1 MGLSGTGQLSTRM
14 DRLVDRLTRADLVGR
29 SALLT
34 PVLLIV
40 VLGVYALLLIAML
53 LTEHRRA
60 ETALIRARGA
70 ARAQIAGLAAREA
83 TLLVLP
89 AILLGPPV
97 ASAVLTWA
105 GRLPVFADASIR
117 LAPDLSPWLWAI
129 AVVAALICLVAM
141 VGPSVRRSG
150 TYVEELASRSRP
162 SRLAFAQRAS
172 VDVAL
177 VALAALA
184 WFQLRQYA
192 SPLSG
197 GGSGLGIDPLLVVA
211 PTAGVLAGAVVSLR
225 LLPFITRLAERYVD
239 RKHWPATMFGMWQA
253 GRRPHAGP
261 VLLLSLAVAVSTLA
275 WAMLSTAEKS
285 LVDQAEFG
293 VGADLRLVEANGFAP
308 DGRTAQLVALP
319 GVAAVAPV
327 SRDVLTLG
335 PEDTPTAVIGIDAEL
350 ASTVVHYRDDLDGG
364 PTMFASLA
372 AARPTLPV
380 LPLPPGASRLA
391 ADVSARSSKS
401 SGVALTTTV
410 TVLTGSG
417 QLIRVPIGTVRTNDP
432 PQRLVVALPADAEL
446 SVVRFD
452 IGVGSNEPEVD
463 LRWSLSSVQVADPG
477 SNWSEVDLAAAGDW
491 RITDA
496 RNPDLGPATRPLDD
510 PRGIAAGRT
519 TGSFGR
525 GTPRAADFGV
535 IPNRQPGPV
544 PAAVTAGVLSA
555 LRIGVGDTVDLTM
568 AGSEVTLRVVAE
580 VIAVPG
586 TSQAPAAMIAD
597 LPSLAAA
604 LGRARPVGLTIA
616 ENWVAA
622 APGSAASVAE
632 QTRLLPGIR
641 TLDQASVA
649 ATAGR
654 EPYGVGGR
662 SALFAAALGALL
674 LALIGIAVDVRATTR
689 RRVGEFAVLQ
699 TMGAGSRLLARA
711 VLAEQTFLAGLGVLV
726 GLLVGVGVAAT
737 MAPLV
742 ILTPTAD
749 RPEPAP
755 LLQLPW
761 LPVLATAGALF
772 GAAMLLSG
780 AVAATL
786 GRRLAVARLR
796 IGDDL

>member
-1 MGLSGTGQLSTRM
+1 M
-14 DRLVDRLTRADLVGR
+14 
-29 SALLT
+29 
-34 PVLLIV
+34 
-40 VLGVYALLLIAML
+40 
-53 LTEHRRA
+53 
-60 ETALIRARGA
+60 
-70 ARAQIAGLAAREA
+70 
-83 TLLVLP
+83 P
-89 AILLGPPV
+89 AIRTL
-97 ASAVLTWA
+97 
-105 GRLPVFADASIR
+105 
-117 LAPDLSPWLWAI
+117 
-129 AVVAALICLVAM
+129 
-141 VGPSVRRSG
+141 VRRRDHLMIR
-150 TYVEELASRSRP
+150 V
-162 SRLAFAQRAS
+162 
-172 VDVAL
+172 
-177 VALAALA
+177 
-184 WFQLRQYA
+184 
-192 SPLSG
+192 
-197 GGSGLGIDPLLVVA
+197 GLP
-211 PTAGVLAGAVVSLR
+211 R
-225 LLPFITRLAERYVD
+225 
-239 RKHWPATMFGMWQA
+239 
-253 GRRPHAGP
+253 
-261 VLLLSLAVAVSTLA
+261 
-275 WAMLSTAEKS
+275 
-285 LVDQAEFG
+285 
-293 VGADLRLVEANGFAP
+293 
-308 DGRTAQLVALP
+308 
-319 GVAAVAPV
+319 
-327 SRDVLTLG
+327 
-335 PEDTPTAVIGIDAEL
+335 
-350 ASTVVHYRDDLDGG
+350 
-364 PTMFASLA
+364 
-372 AARPTLPV
+372 AARPA
-380 LPLPPGASRLA
+380 AS
-391 ADVSARSSKS
+391 
-401 SGVALTTTV
+401 
-410 TVLTGSG
+410 
-417 QLIRVPIGTVRTNDP
+417 
-432 PQRLVVALPADAEL
+432 
-446 SVVRFD
+446 
-452 IGVGSNEPEVD
+452 
-463 LRWSLSSVQVADPG
+463 
-477 SNWSEVDLAAAGDW
+477 AAA
-491 RITDA
+491 
-496 RNPDLGPATRPLDD
+496 
-510 PRGIAAGRT
+510 
-519 TGSFGR
+519 
-525 GTPRAADFGV
+525 RAADFGV